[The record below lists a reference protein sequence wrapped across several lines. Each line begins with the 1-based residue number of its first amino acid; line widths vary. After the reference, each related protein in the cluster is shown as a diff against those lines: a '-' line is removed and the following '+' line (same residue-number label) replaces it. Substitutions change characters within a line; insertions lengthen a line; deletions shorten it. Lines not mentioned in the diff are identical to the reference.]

1 MWISSMCKYRNKSL
15 NDISFIIKQTKIW
28 NKLYKNYKQ
37 YIESGTAYLIKYE
50 NLIEEP
56 FEQFKKIL
64 EFINKFL
71 EKKIIIDKQKIEQAI
86 NESSFKNLSK
96 LEENQPFP
104 EKLNDVKFFRKGISE
119 EWKKV
124 LNPVLVKKIEDC
136 FSDEMKKLNYI

>member
-1 MWISSMCKYRNKSL
+1 MGSPVP
-15 NDISFIIKQTKIW
+15 KI
-28 NKLYKNYKQ
+28 
-37 YIESGTAYLIKYE
+37 LIKYE

-71 EKKIIIDKQKIEQAI
+71 DKKIIIDEQKIEEAI

-124 LNPVLVKKIEDC
+124 LNPVLVKKIEAC
-136 FSDEMKKLNYI
+136 FGDEMKKLNYI